1 MSDDRYLGIAFPFQ
15 EDLKGKYLKLTN
27 VDKDAVR
34 SNLTNLITTMKGERL
49 YKPDF
54 GTNVMRFLFEPM
66 DDTTY
71 GEIRE
76 EILSVVSKYLKEIEV
91 QRVEINTDEQRNFV
105 GLKISYNITDGVFR
119 EQDELSL
126 LF

>member
-1 MSDDRYLGIAFPFQ
+1 MSDDRYLGIKFPF
-15 EDLKGKYLKLTN
+15 ENDSKGKFLKLTR
-27 VDKDAVR
+27 VDKDAVK
-34 SNLTNLITTMKGERL
+34 SNLSNLITTMKGERL

-66 DDTTY
+66 DEQTY

-76 EILSVVSKYLKEIEV
+76 EILGTVTKYLKEIEV
-91 QRVEINTDEQRNFV
+91 QNVEITANEQSLFV
-105 GLKISYNITDGVFR
+105 GLKISYIISDGAFK
-119 EQDELSL
+119 EKDNLEL